1 MSVPDDLPAAR
12 CPRRPR
18 ALSAPPLPWGTG
30 FASSTFAAV
39 GAALGLGLLAP
50 GPAAASLTPPE
61 VPPSLAS
68 DRQSLAPRLDPAPW
82 QPVAPEGPQAGW
94 LPVGN
99 VFVLPAPFAPEP
111 ANLNPVEQAARPRT
125 TLPYED
131 PGFFGLG
138 GGVRWGQSASG
149 IDTGEPT
156 SGVVTGR
163 IAYKLGRDFSISLR
177 PSYIFGNRD
186 LQGNDNDEGEFQ
198 MPLTVDLFRKALV
211 SPYLGG
217 GIATNTDSTGSTNP
231 MLTGGVDINITRN
244 IVLGFNLNYIF
255 QTDIDDTD
263 WQGMSLLYL
272 RF

>member
-1 MSVPDDLPAAR
+1 MSVPAALASLRTTLAAAR
-12 CPRRPR
+12 INTV
-18 ALSAPPLPWGTG
+18 AA
-30 FASSTFAAV
+30 AIAV
-39 GAALGLGLLAP
+39 GAGGLLLSR
-50 GPAAASLTPPE
+50 PAVASLAPPE
-61 VPPSLAS
+61 VPAALPP
-68 DRQSLAPRLDPAPW
+68 DRQSIAPSLDPAPW
-82 QPVAPEGPQAGW
+82 QPVSPESSQAGW

-111 ANLNPVEQAARPRT
+111 ANLNPVEQAALPRT
-125 TLPYED
+125 SLPYED

-138 GGVRWGQSASG
+138 GGIRWGQTAG
-149 IDTGEPT
+149 GLDTGEPT

-163 IAYKLGRDFSISLR
+163 IAYKLGRDFSVSLR

-186 LQGNDNDEGEFQ
+186 LEGNDNNEGEFQ
-198 MPLTVDLFRKALV
+198 MPLTVDFFRKALV

-217 GIATNTDSTGSTNP
+217 GIATNTDSTRSTNP

-244 IVLGFNLNYIF
+244 IVLGFNVNYIF

-263 WQGMSLLYL
+263 WQGMTLLYL

>member
-1 MSVPDDLPAAR
+1 MSVPAALASLRTTLAAAR
-12 CPRRPR
+12 INTVAA
-18 ALSAPPLPWGTG
+18 AL
-30 FASSTFAAV
+30 AV
-39 GAALGLGLLAP
+39 GAGGLLLLSR
-50 GPAAASLTPPE
+50 PAVASLAPPE
-61 VPPSLAS
+61 VPAALPP
-68 DRQSLAPRLDPAPW
+68 DRQSIAPSLDPAPW
-82 QPVAPEGPQAGW
+82 QPVSPESSQAGW

-111 ANLNPVEQAARPRT
+111 ANLNPVEQAALPRT
-125 TLPYED
+125 SLPYED

-138 GGVRWGQSASG
+138 GGIRWGQTAG
-149 IDTGEPT
+149 GLDTGEPT

-163 IAYKLGRDFSISLR
+163 IAYKLGRDFSVSLR

-186 LQGNDNDEGEFQ
+186 LEGNDNNEGEFQ
-198 MPLTVDLFRKALV
+198 MPLTVDFFRKALV

-217 GIATNTDSTGSTNP
+217 GIATNTDSTRSTNP

-244 IVLGFNLNYIF
+244 IVLGFNVNYIF

-263 WQGMSLLYL
+263 WQGMTLLYL

>member
-1 MSVPDDLPAAR
+1 MSVHDDFPAI
-12 CPRRPR
+12 RRPR
-18 ALSAPPLPWGTG
+18 RSRVL
-30 FASSTFAAV
+30 SSTLASLGTAIAAV
-39 GAALGLGLLAP
+39 AAGTDPGLLAP
-50 GPAAASLTPPE
+50 RAAQASLAPPE
-61 VPPSLAS
+61 VPDSLTP

-82 QPVAPEGPQAGW
+82 QPVNPEGPPASW

-111 ANLNPVEQAARPRT
+111 SNLNPVEQAARPRT
-125 TLPYED
+125 SLPYED

-138 GGVRWGQSASG
+138 GGIRWGQTVGGLNS
-149 IDTGEPT
+149 GEPT
-156 SGVVTGR
+156 SGVITGR
-163 IAYKLGRDFSISLR
+163 IGYKLGRDFALSLR

-186 LQGNDNDEGEFQ
+186 MQGRDNNEGEFQ

-217 GIATNTDSTGSTNP
+217 GIATNTDSTGATNP

-244 IVLGFNLNYIF
+244 IVLGFNLNYIY
-255 QTDIDDTD
+255 QNDVGDTD

>member
-1 MSVPDDLPAAR
+1 MSVPAALARLRTTVAAAR
-12 CPRRPR
+12 LSHRAAARLSRR
-18 ALSAPPLPWGTG
+18 A
-30 FASSTFAAV
+30 
-39 GAALGLGLLAP
+39 AALAIGAGVLLLTR
-50 GPAAASLTPPE
+50 PAVASLAPPE
-61 VPPSLAS
+61 VPAALPP
-68 DRQSLAPRLDPAPW
+68 DRQSIAPSLDPAPW
-82 QPVAPEGPQAGW
+82 QPVPPDASQAGW

-111 ANLNPVEQAARPRT
+111 ANLNPVEQAALPRT
-125 TLPYED
+125 SLPYED

-138 GGVRWGQSASG
+138 GGIRWGQTTGG

-163 IAYKLGRDFSISLR
+163 IAYKLGKDFSVSLR

-186 LQGNDNDEGEFQ
+186 LAGKDNNEGEFQ
-198 MPLTVDLFRKALV
+198 MPLTMDFFRKALV

-217 GIATNTDSTGSTNP
+217 GIATNTDSTSSTNP

-244 IVLGFNLNYIF
+244 IVLGFNVNYIF

-263 WQGMSLLYL
+263 WQGMTLLYL